1 MTAMKALGFSLLIVL
16 IALSGCASRGP
27 TTMVDPVTGK
37 WEGKWGPSPDRQTE
51 VVLELKWD
59 GSHLTGTINPGSRA
73 IEISKGT
80 FDPGTNAISMEL
92 DSTNNRGETDHYAIQ
107 GKVDGNKMSGTW
119 TRNNGSGDFHITK
132 D

>member
-1 MTAMKALGFSLLIVL
+1 MKALGFSLFILL
-16 IALSGCASRGP
+16 TALSGCASSGP
-27 TTMVDPVTGK
+27 KATVDPVTGK
-37 WEGKWGPSPDRQTE
+37 WQGTWGPSRERQTE

-59 GSHLTGTINPGSRA
+59 GSHLSGTINPGSRA

-80 FDPGTNAISMEL
+80 FDSSTNAITMEL
-92 DSTNNRGETDHYAIQ
+92 DSSNNRGETDHYAIK